1 MNTWYIASTIL
12 VNVYFLTRKGNEYM
26 LSAKYMPCIFLV
38 QHHLQ
43 INAIIWVLLST
54 YYLSGTIL
62 VQFTHS

>member
-38 QHHLQ
+38 QRHLQ
-43 INAIIWVLLST
+43 INAIIMQKMQVLLST
-54 YYLSGTIL
+54 
-62 VQFTHS
+62 